1 MSVVCSYDRDM
12 DDQSKVP
19 TGQLNGSG
27 KEKIVRL
34 AKPSAERRADAARQL
49 CLAGEPVK
57 IAREQF
63 SPKSPLED
71 SGASRESRAE
81 LSPHEA
87 ASLHPH
93 ALFRVLQS
101 ESNRS

>member
-1 MSVVCSYDRDM
+1 MIVVCSYDRDM

-27 KEKIVRL
+27 AKKIGRL

-49 CLAGEPVK
+49 GATRKPVK
-57 IAREQF
+57 LQEKGIR
-63 SPKSPLED
+63 PKSGIEE
-71 SGASRESRAE
+71 SGVSRESQAE

-93 ALFRVLQS
+93 ALFRVRQS